1 MNINKNGSGSNLTLC
16 LSGRL
21 DTVTAPQL
29 EEELKNSLTGVSQL
43 NLDFKDLAYIS
54 SAGLRVLLFAQKTM
68 NKQGTMVIR
77 NVNETIMEVFD
88 ITGFRDILTIE

>member
-29 EEELKNSLTGVSQL
+29 EEELKKSLTGVSQL